1 LESDLTNPF
10 TDPPP
15 PPPAATAIANKRR
28 EGKQNRIEENKKQAG
43 FK

>member
-28 EGKQNRIEENKKQAG
+28 EGKT
-43 FK
+43 